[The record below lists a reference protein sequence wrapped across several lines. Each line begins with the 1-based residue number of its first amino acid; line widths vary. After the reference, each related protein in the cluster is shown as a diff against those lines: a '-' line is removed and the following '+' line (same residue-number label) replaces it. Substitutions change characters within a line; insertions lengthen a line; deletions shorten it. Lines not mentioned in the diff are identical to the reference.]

1 MERTRNIYA
10 IILATLVIAV
20 TVLALLG
27 IWGILEFD
35 YQLVLKRSLW
45 SIFTLFVSS
54 MIIMFIFNVL
64 YRPIVKPPTPPS
76 FSKKKMDEEK
86 VLS

>member
-10 IILATLVIAV
+10 VILATIVMAG

-27 IWGILEFD
+27 IWGIFDFD

-45 SIFTLFVSS
+45 SLFTVFVSS
-54 MIIMFIFNVL
+54 MIVMFIFNVL
-64 YRPIVKPPTPPS
+64 YRPIVKPPAPPT
-76 FSKKKMDEEK
+76 FSKRESEEERINA
-86 VLS
+86 